1 MTVIPLVPSGR
12 FRAEQLFRPRSVAV
26 LGAGTPLGA
35 GCLANLL
42 GAGFGGAVMA
52 VGGGAATGV
61 LACADVAALPA
72 APDLAVLAGP
82 AEEAPAALRA
92 LGARGTF
99 AAVALGPVPDL
110 LAAGRAAGVRV
121 LGPNSYGVSVPGIG
135 LDASTAHLRPRPGK
149 VALVSQSAA
158 LCRAV
163 LDWAEPNGVG
173 FSHVVGTGGNADIG
187 FGLVLDWLSRDPGT
201 GAILLDLRRI
211 KDARAFLSAA
221 RAATRLRPV
230 VCLRAGG
237 RLLDGTGQGD
247 EVFAAALRRA
257 GVLQVGSLGDLLAAA
272 ETLTRA
278 RPARAEAVAIVTNS
292 TSLGRLAADAA
303 ARFDVPRVMLPEA
316 ARTALSLA
324 LPQQAGGD
332 GPLRVGRDA
341 PATRLAEVA
350 SMLSTVPEVGGV
362 VAVMA
367 PSDLAGD
374 AAGIEA
380 LAAALP
386 ALRVP
391 LLACVPG
398 ETTGAAHRR
407 RLAEAGVPSFATPE
421 EAMLAFAQL
430 VQVRRAREAAREL
443 PPSAVL
449 RLAPD
454 RDAVRRLFGRARAE
468 GRAGLLQDEALAVL
482 AAYGLPVVPSRVA
495 LLAEDA
501 AAAAAA
507 LGFPA
512 VLKLRRGGQP
522 RALGP
527 GGVALDLLDADAAR
541 RAAELLGAR
550 RARHAPGA
558 LAPGFLVQRQV
569 GRARELRV
577 QVADDPVFGPAL
589 SFGGGGSAA
598 DLLGGAVHDLPPL
611 NLALARG
618 LIGRAVAGRALA
630 ELHDQPAADAD
641 AVADALVRVSQL
653 VVDFPEIAAL
663 DLNPLFADA
672 DGVLAADA
680 WIGLRRAGEGAKLAI
695 APYPAELSETW
706 EGGGQRLLVRPIRPE
721 DAEAHAALFSR
732 LTPEDIRY
740 RFFSSLRALP
750 AEQVARMTQVDYDR
764 EMAFVAVDE
773 ASGETVG
780 VVRLVREPY
789 TDLGEF
795 AVVVEGRMKG
805 RGLATALMRKLIGW
819 ARGQGM
825 TVITGQVL
833 AANRPMLAFVRK
845 LGFAVRRL
853 PDDPDVVEARLA
865 VPPPASAPG

>member
-1 MTVIPLVPSGR
+1 MTLIPSVPTGR
-12 FRAEQLFRPRSVAV
+12 FRAEQLLRPRSVVV
-26 LGAGTPLGA
+26 LGAETPLGA
-35 GCLANLL
+35 RCLANLR
-42 GAGFGGAVMA
+42 GAGFGGTVLALD
-52 VGGGAATGV
+52 GGAQ
-61 LACADVAALPA
+61 ACADVAALPA

-82 AEEAPAALRA
+82 AADAPDALRA
-92 LGARGTF
+92 LGALGTV

-110 LAAGRAAGVRV
+110 LAAGRAAGARV

-135 LDASTAHLRPRPGK
+135 LDASTAHLRAKPGR

-158 LCRAV
+158 LCRSV

-173 FSHVVGTGGNADIG
+173 FSHIVGTGGNADIG

-221 RAATRLRPV
+221 RAAARLRPV

-278 RPARAEAVAIVTNS
+278 RPARTVAVAIVTNS
-292 TSLGRLAADAA
+292 TRLGRLAADAA
-303 ARFDVPRVMLPEA
+303 ARLDVPRAELPEA
-316 ARTALSLA
+316 ARAALSLA
-324 LPQQAGGD
+324 LPPQAGGD

-350 SMLSTVPEVGGV
+350 RMLSAVPAVGGV

-367 PSDLAGD
+367 PSDPAGD

-386 ALRVP
+386 VLRVP

-407 RLAEAGVPSFATPE
+407 RLAEAGVPGFATPE

-430 VQVRRAREAAREL
+430 VQVRRARAAAREL
-443 PPSAVL
+443 PPSTVL

-454 RDAVRRLFGRARAE
+454 RDAVRRLFAAARAA
-468 GRAGLLQDEALAVL
+468 GRGGLLQDEALAAL
-482 AAYGLPVVPSRVA
+482 AAYGMPVVPGRVA
-495 LLAEDA
+495 VGVEDA
-501 AAAAAA
+501 AE
-507 LGFPA
+507 
-512 VLKLRRGGQP
+512 R
-522 RALGP
+522 
-527 GGVALDLLDADAAR
+527 GGVALDLPDAAAVR
-541 RAAELLGAR
+541 RAAELLDAR
-550 RARHAPGA
+550 RARHPPGA
-558 LAPGFLVQRQV
+558 LAAGFLVQRQV

-577 QVADDPVFGPAL
+577 RVAEDPVFGPAL

-598 DLLGGAVHDLPPL
+598 DLLGGAVYDLPPL

-663 DLNPLFADA
+663 DINPLFAGA

-680 WIGLRRAGEGAKLAI
+680 WIALRRVGEGAKLAI
-695 APYPAELSETW
+695 APYPAELSELW
-706 EGGGQRLLVRPIRPE
+706 ELGGERLLVRPIRPE
-721 DAEAHAALFSR
+721 DAEAHAALFAR

-773 ASGETVG
+773 ASGDTVG
-780 VVRLVREPY
+780 VCRLVREPY

-795 AVVVEGRMKG
+795 AVVVEGRVKG
-805 RGLATALMRKLIGW
+805 RGLATGLMRKLIGW

-833 AANRPMLAFVRK
+833 AENRPMLAFVRK
-845 LGFAVRRL
+845 QGFAVRRL
-853 PDDPDVVEARLA
+853 PDDPEVMEATLTLA
-865 VPPPASAPG
+865 PFASAPG